1 MATQLF
7 AKNEK
12 ELSPYFAVYREL
24 LTATNWINTNTG
36 ESYKFSCEDKIIW
49 CWMLDRFQFFKE
61 QNGVWF
67 DNQDEIAAYCG
78 VGLSTVKRFIKKLTQ
93 SGVLLVEKK
102 PMGGA
107 RVSNSYVITRDLVL
121 VQKEEDASKASVSS
135 YTQRSSEKAT
145 NIAPDVESVPMAL
158 TDFYSDG
165 DEITGHLVEEIPDAC
180 YDDYYTEEEQDDN
193 TDAYTDYADT
203 DLSVKPVAPTAMP
216 VSVENKAP
224 ASLDHIDLRTMPRL
238 ICHPNGVMT
247 PAVMDWLEDRDFYIE
262 DTADWIIHFKGSR
275 FKFADRNF
283 KYLGTV
289 EEIVFQEQEEEL
301 SALPS

>member
-1 MATQLF
+1 MKSQLF
-7 AKNEK
+7 AKTEK
-12 ELSPYFAVYREL
+12 QLSSYFAVYREL

-36 ESYKFSCEDKIIW
+36 ESYKFSCEEKIIW

-107 RVSNSYVITRDLVL
+107 RVSNSYVITQDLVL
-121 VQKEEDASKASVSS
+121 VQEEETSKASV
-135 YTQRSSEKAT
+135 
-145 NIAPDVESVPMAL
+145 VESVPVAV
-158 TDFYSDG
+158 TEPYNDG
-165 DEITGHLVEEIPDAC
+165 DEVKGHLFEQVPEEF
-180 YDDYYTEEEQDDN
+180 YNDYYTEEQEECS
-193 TDAYTDYADT
+193 DAYMDYADT
-203 DLSVKPVAPTAMP
+203 DLTTKPIAPTAMP

-247 PAVMDWLEDRDFYIE
+247 PAMMDWFENRGFYIE
-262 DTADWIIHFKGSR
+262 DTADWIIHLKGNR
-275 FKFADRNF
+275 YKFENRNF
-283 KYLGTV
+283 KYLSTV
-289 EEIVFQEQEEEL
+289 QEIVFKEEEEEL
-301 SALPS
+301 SDLPF